1 MSRLFAVLLSLVG
14 GAAFALAAITG
25 ATALIAGVLW
35 IFVFGDD
42 PWPEWVMAVLNLL
55 IPLAG
60 LFLWAMAS
68 RQIWQ
73 RIKPKVRQP

>member
-1 MSRLFAVLLSLVG
+1 
-14 GAAFALAAITG
+14 
-25 ATALIAGVLW
+25 
-35 IFVFGDD
+35 VFGDD

-73 RIKPKVRQP
+73 RIKRKVRQP

>member
-14 GAAFALAAITG
+14 GAAFALAATMG

-35 IFVFGDD
+35 LFVFGDNA
-42 PWPEWVMAVLNLL
+42 WPEWVMAVLNLL

-60 LFLWAMAS
+60 LFLWAVAS
-68 RQIWQ
+68 WQIWQ
-73 RIKPKVRQP
+73 RIKPKVRHP

>member
-1 MSRLFAVLLSLVG
+1 LSRLFALLLVG
-14 GAAFALAAITG
+14 GAAFALAAMMG
-25 ATALIAGVLW
+25 ATAVIAGALW

-60 LFLWAMAS
+60 LFLWAVAS
-68 RQIWQ
+68 WQIWQ
-73 RIKPKVRQP
+73 RLKPKARQP